1 MYQQVIVGIYQLGEA
16 VGLAVCV
23 LSVTC
28 RANSTIDN
36 ASSIHNYIQINLG
49 LLLQLIL
56 GKIVWNIIVKKIQNN
71 FSETIGF
78 LNTEGIEETVIII
91 YKYSF

>member
-1 MYQQVIVGIYQLGEA
+1 MLKEWLMYQQVIVGIYQLGEA

-36 ASSIHNYIQINLG
+36 ASSIHNFIQINLG
-49 LLLQLIL
+49 FLLELLFWKNL
-56 GKIVWNIIVKKIQNN
+56 GKRLFKKMQNI
-71 FSETIGF
+71 FLETIGF
-78 LNTEGIEETVIII
+78 LTTEWQ
-91 YKYSF
+91 

>member
-1 MYQQVIVGIYQLGEA
+1 MLKEWLMYQQVIVGIYQLGEA

-49 LLLQLIL
+49 FLL
-56 GKIVWNIIVKKIQNN
+56 
-71 FSETIGF
+71 
-78 LNTEGIEETVIII
+78 
-91 YKYSF
+91 